1 MVDEA
6 ASGIRGVRAVR
17 SSSTA
22 AAAAQHLSSTSARS
36 DSLTLLLPTHRLTG
50 NDNTTRHFWG
60 AHQAFFKQLLN
71 SLKAKFAI
79 AEAQEAIDRGE
90 CVVIGLLSTGEA
102 KANARFD
109 RANAN
114 ENGVVEEEVRTTPHP
129 LPSPTQTTITTLSF
143 PPLSLT
149 PLHPSLHT
157 TAY

>member
-1 MVDEA
+1 MFEP
-6 ASGIRGVRAVR
+6 SCG
-17 SSSTA
+17 
-22 AAAAQHLSSTSARS
+22 Q
-36 DSLTLLLPTHRLTG
+36 
-50 NDNTTRHFWG
+50 DNTIRHFWG

-114 ENGVVEEEVRTTPHP
+114 ENGVVEEEVRTTPSSSPFPHP
-129 LPSPTQTTITTLSF
+129 NHHHHPVLPTT
-143 PPLSLT
+143 LSLT
-149 PLHPSLHT
+149 PLHPSLHDRLLT
-157 TAY
+157 GIHPSRDREGDAREASMHRTPRRERPGDRA